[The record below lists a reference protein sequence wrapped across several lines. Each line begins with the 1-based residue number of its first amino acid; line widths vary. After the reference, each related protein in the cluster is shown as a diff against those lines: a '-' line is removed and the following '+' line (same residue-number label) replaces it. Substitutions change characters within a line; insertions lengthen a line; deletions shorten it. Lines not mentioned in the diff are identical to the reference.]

1 MSDDKRGIPDDIPM
15 PEAPTPAA
23 AGEAEVSEEQLKG
36 LMDGS
41 LNFQDF
47 LSLSDE
53 VLLSWANQGYFLFNQ
68 GKYEES
74 ATIFRGLVTLNSK
87 VAYYHTALGSI
98 YEAQEKYDEALTEF
112 DSALGI
118 DGNDI
123 CALVNRGEI
132 RLRQGDVLEAAEDF
146 KKAIEL
152 DDANTQAQVAA
163 GQKIE
168 PDPAASRARAL
179 SVVTYEVLKEI
190 QNKVEEAQ
198 ARGEVIE

>member
-15 PEAPTPAA
+15 PDAPTPA
-23 AGEAEVSEEQLKG
+23 AGEAEVSEDQLKG

-47 LSLSDE
+47 LNLSDE

-98 YEAQEKYDEALTEF
+98 YEAQEKYDEAMTEF
-112 DSALGI
+112 DAALEI

-146 KKAIEL
+146 RKAIEL

-163 GQKIE
+163 GQKVE

-190 QNKVEEAQ
+190 QSKVEEAQ
-198 ARGEVIE
+198 ARGETIE